1 MTYSEAIL
9 FGAVQGITEYLP
21 ISSSAHLILLPRFL
35 GTQDPGLAFDVFLHA
50 GTLASTLL
58 YFWKDWREVLSGM
71 PGVGGWM
78 DRRTRSR
85 DAEAPSREIWKFLTL
100 ATIPALVAGAALHRI
115 AEESLR
121 GNGVMVTTLVVG
133 GFMLWAAD
141 RFVVAGG
148 SMKSLDRRTAIG
160 VGLMQCLALVP
171 GMSRSGSTM
180 TGGRLF
186 GLNREAAARFSFLLS
201 APVTAAALIFEL
213 RKWDAVVADIQ
224 GVGPLIVGAITA
236 FVFGWFAI
244 DGLLKIVRQFGY
256 LSFAAY
262 RVVLA
267 VVIFFYLGV

>member
-1 MTYSEAIL
+1 
-9 FGAVQGITEYLP
+9 
-21 ISSSAHLILLPRFL
+21 
-35 GTQDPGLAFDVFLHA
+35 
-50 GTLASTLL
+50 
-58 YFWKDWREVLSGM
+58 
-71 PGVGGWM
+71 
-78 DRRTRSR
+78 
-85 DAEAPSREIWKFLTL
+85 
-100 ATIPALVAGAALHRI
+100 
-115 AEESLR
+115 
-121 GNGVMVTTLVVG
+121 
-133 GFMLWAAD
+133 
-141 RFVVAGG
+141 
-148 SMKSLDRRTAIG
+148 
-160 VGLMQCLALVP
+160 
-171 GMSRSGSTM
+171 M